1 MRDQITITLTDVHG
15 SRQFNVS
22 HFLRLLSLWFLLAVT
37 VIVLIGGGIL
47 WKLMDERSELESQI
61 EDLYHQRQ
69 GIENA
74 YKEELDKQSQLYS
87 ALENDKAALENQMTA
102 KEGEL
107 SFLQNSLTKIEETIK
122 DSLKIP
128 ETLSEKDQKMLES
141 LSQAELDMLMQ
152 RIPSGLPTGV
162 RSISDGYGWRTHPV
176 TKRRS
181 FHEGLDI
188 GADMGTKVFSTA
200 QGVVEYVGDSGDG
213 YGLKIIVNH
222 GYSFKTIYAHL
233 SKALVS
239 KGQVVGRRDDLAL
252 SGKSGLVS
260 GPHVH
265 YEVHYMG
272 SSLNPRPFA
281 DWGMKKFDTV
291 FKQVREVP
299 WESFAELV
307 KQEKHLVLKQ
317 SLQMDVLSKEN

>member
-15 SRQFNVS
+15 SRQYNVS
-22 HFLRLLSLWFLLAVT
+22 HFLRLLFVWFLLIVT

-47 WKLMDERSELESQI
+47 WQLADERAELESQI
-61 EDLYHQRQ
+61 DDLYHQRQ
-69 GIENA
+69 GIEMA
-74 YKEELDKQSQLYS
+74 YKEELNKQSQLYS
-87 ALENDKAALENQMTA
+87 ELESDKNALEDQVSA

-107 SFLQNSLTKIEETIK
+107 SFVQNSLSKLEETIK
-122 DSLKIP
+122 DSLKMP
-128 ETLSEKDQKMLES
+128 ERLSEKDLKMLDA
-141 LSQAELDMLMQ
+141 LNQAEVDLLMQ
-152 RIPSGLPTGV
+152 RIPSGLPTSV

-252 SGKSGLVS
+252 SGKTGLVS

-281 DWGMKKFDTV
+281 DWGPKKFDTV

-307 KQEKHLVLKQ
+307 KQERHLVLKQ
-317 SLQMDVLSKEN
+317 SLPMDALSKEN